1 MAERRVSTI
10 SWAGCRVSCRWQ
22 AVSNQLCGDSHAFG
36 ANSSCPRALCF
47 RRGPV
52 ARREPTGE
60 VLLVNTD
67 TRQTASTGT
76 DSVPMKIDFVS

>member
-60 VLLVNTD
+60 VLLVNTN
-67 TRQTASTGT
+67 TRQTAKHRDRFG
-76 DSVPMKIDFVS
+76 PHEIDFVS